1 VKVLHASG
9 LHPTAQKLVDVVIE
23 MMDENPYNT
32 LKSEIV
38 LERCGLS
45 RGPLY
50 HHFVDFQDLVETAQI
65 QIYQEYATGIS
76 QALGNLIASC
86 TESEQ
91 LKIGFASFVN
101 QAVNDATVKS
111 RLQLIEIVHNAQA
124 VAGFRKKFLPVQEQI
139 NLSWIEMYRFC
150 LDLGWADPTVEPR
163 AFALLMQSTVFGR
176 IMNNIS
182 HDKLDLNM
190 LMEFIPTLFNKF
202 CLANCSGF

>member
-9 LHPTAQKLVDVVIE
+9 LHPTAQKLVDVVTE
-23 MMDENPYNT
+23 MMEENPYDT

-50 HHFVDFQDLVETAQI
+50 HHFVDFQDLIETAQI
-65 QIYQEYATGIS
+65 QIYQRYATGIS
-76 QALGNLIASC
+76 QALADLIASC
-86 TESEQ
+86 AESEQ

-101 QAVNDATVKS
+101 QVANEATVKS
-111 RLQLIEIVHNAQA
+111 RLELIGIVHNAHA
-124 VAGFRKKFLPVQEQI
+124 TAGFRKKFLPAQEQI

-150 LDLGWADPTVEPR
+150 LDHGWADPTIEPR
-163 AFALLMQSTVFGR
+163 AFAVLMQSTVFGR

-182 HDKLDLNM
+182 RDKLDLSV

-202 CLANCSGF
+202 CLANR

>member
-1 VKVLHASG
+1 MKVLHASG
-9 LHPTAQKLVDVVIE
+9 LHPTAQQLVDVVIE
-23 MMDENPYNT
+23 MMAENPYDT

-50 HHFVDFQDLVETAQI
+50 HHFVDFQDLIETAQI
-65 QIYQEYATGIS
+65 QIYQRYATGIS
-76 QALGNLIASC
+76 QALADLIASC

-101 QAVNDATVKS
+101 QVSNEATVKS
-111 RLQLIEIVHNAQA
+111 RLQLIGIVHNAHA
-124 VAGFRKKFLPVQEQI
+124 TAEFRKKFLPVQEQI

-150 LDLGWADPTVEPR
+150 LDRGWADPTIEPR

-182 HDKLDLNM
+182 GDKLELSL

-202 CLANCSGF
+202 CLANR